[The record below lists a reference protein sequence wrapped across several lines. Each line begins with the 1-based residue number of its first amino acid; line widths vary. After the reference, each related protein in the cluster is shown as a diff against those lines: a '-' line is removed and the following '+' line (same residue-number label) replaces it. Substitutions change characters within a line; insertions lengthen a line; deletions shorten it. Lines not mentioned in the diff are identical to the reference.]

1 MAVRDWEWETMKQ
14 SKENDAE
21 LGWSNVRMA
30 LGDPSLLSETAEWLR
45 TDPKARTQLVNMMA
59 SPKFQAQAKDV
70 AERLKTNGELP
81 NLFQMKY
88 YAQWKTRPISVL
100 AQASQPAAAF
110 HMAAG
115 RGASRSSKVH
125 MIMPP
130 AFDPESAA
138 AAGEAPDYSK
148 DKTEGAW
155 YRPEPSGDVFT
166 RDDLIKE
173 AKVIFPIGFF
183 DPLGFTQGEYGG
195 QTNEANIGWLRHAE
209 IKHGRVA
216 MAGFI
221 GFCFHENSIHFPF
234 PFTPS
239 WDWSASEGVSALTVC
254 DNVPDIGKYQIVAAI
269 GFLEWWSELS
279 DVLEKQGEKHYMRG
293 GKPGYYPNFQGGALS
308 LYDPFGAAKSMSEDQ
323 KAKRRA
329 MEINNGRLAMIGLTS
344 LISEANIPGS
354 VPFLQG
360 LIKHYEGAGTYVR

>member
-1 MAVRDWEWETMKQ
+1 
-14 SKENDAE
+14 
-21 LGWSNVRMA
+21 
-30 LGDPSLLSETAEWLR
+30 
-45 TDPKARTQLVNMMA
+45 
-59 SPKFQAQAKDV
+59 
-70 AERLKTNGELP
+70 
-81 NLFQMKY
+81 
-88 YAQWKTRPISVL
+88 
-100 AQASQPAAAF
+100 
-110 HMAAG
+110 
-115 RGASRSSKVH
+115 
-125 MIMPP
+125 
-130 AFDPESAA
+130 
-138 AAGEAPDYSK
+138 
-148 DKTEGAW
+148 
-155 YRPEPSGDVFT
+155 
-166 RDDLIKE
+166 
-173 AKVIFPIGFF
+173 
-183 DPLGFTQGEYGG
+183 LGFTQGEYGG

-221 GFCFHENSIHFPF
+221 GFCFHENSLHFPF
-234 PFTPS
+234 KLTPS
-239 WDWSASEGVSALTVC
+239 QDWSASEGVSALTVW

-279 DVLEKQGEKHYMRG
+279 SVLEKQGEKHYMRG
-293 GKPGYYPNFQGGALS
+293 GKPGYYPDFQGGALS